1 MREAPPAPATGV
13 RPGATDPDPLRARL
27 AAAGRSL
34 GAREAPHRAE
44 LAEAE
49 ARCRAL
55 HERVRIAIEA
65 FHAAASDAGA
75 PHLVLAVSEPRLDE
89 KHVRAWE
96 FEVRRGR
103 HVGIVVARSKRQV
116 TLVGPF
122 RAGKSEGPCQSLP
135 FDVPE
140 AELDDALAGFLERLA
155 EEAAT
160 P

>member
-1 MREAPPAPATGV
+1 MRESPPAPSAGL
-13 RPGATDPDPLRARL
+13 RGGAADPDPLRARL
-27 AAAGRSL
+27 AAIGRSL

-55 HERVRIAIEA
+55 HARVRAAVEA
-65 FHAAASDAGA
+65 FHAAAAAAGA
-75 PHLVLAVSEPRLDE
+75 PHLALAVSEPRLDE

-103 HVGIVVARSKRQV
+103 HVGIVVVKSKRQV

-122 RAGKSEGPCQSLP
+122 RAGKSEGPCESLS
-135 FDVPE
+135 FDGSE
-140 AELDDALAGFLERLA
+140 TALDEALAGFLERLA